1 MLCESSKLPDMNR
14 FIIVLF
20 LIVISKVAFCQFNDS
35 VHYYV
40 YYGSTGVINKTNDGK
55 SYVLNNSLRFSISKK
70 IMTLNTTNSWVYG
83 EQQVH
88 KTNNDFSS
96 TLDFDIYKNLRKLY
110 YWGLGN
116 YDKSYSLK
124 VNNRI
129 QSGAG
134 LGYTFIRTPTANL
147 VFSDGIIYERSDLK
161 NVDAT
166 SNTYQTLRNSAR
178 LKFRFV
184 IKDLLILDG
193 LHFFQ
198 NSLSYKNDYII
209 KSNTTAS
216 LKLRKW
222 LNLTTA
228 VNYNKLSRTH
238 RENLLITF
246 GLTVEQYF

>member
-1 MLCESSKLPDMNR
+1 MNR
-14 FIIVLF
+14 FVIVLF
-20 LIVISKVAFCQFNDS
+20 LIFISKVALSQFNDS
-35 VHYYV
+35 VHYYM
-40 YYGSTGVINKTNDGK
+40 YYGATGVINKTNNGN
-55 SYVLNNSLRFSISKK
+55 SFVLNNDLRFSISKK
-70 IMTLNTTNSWVYG
+70 IMTFNTTNSWVYG
-83 EQQVH
+83 EQQLN

-96 TLDFDIYKNLRKLY
+96 IFDFDIYKNLRKLY

-116 YDKSYSLK
+116 YEISYSLK
-124 VNNRI
+124 INNRI
-129 QSGAG
+129 QAGAG

-147 VFSDGIIYERSDLK
+147 VFSEGIIYERSDLK

-166 SNTYQTLRNSAR
+166 NNTYQTLRNSAR

-184 IKDLLILDG
+184 INDLLILDG
-193 LHFFQ
+193 LQFIQ

-228 VNYNKLSRTH
+228 VNYNKLSRTQ